1 MRRYDSG
8 EPGFCHPVV
17 ASENKWRAARY
28 GLDASVVDAGGA
40 APIRALI
47 ARRLSELAPYARE
60 LGSERELAGVERILR
75 DGNGAAHQLAAGDA
89 RAAARLIAG

>member
-8 EPGFCHPVV
+8 EAGFCHPVV
-17 ASENKWRAARY
+17 ANENKWRAARY

-47 ARRLSELAPYARE
+47 ARTL
-60 LGSERELAGVERILR
+60 GVERILR

-89 RAAARLIAG
+89 RAAACLIAG